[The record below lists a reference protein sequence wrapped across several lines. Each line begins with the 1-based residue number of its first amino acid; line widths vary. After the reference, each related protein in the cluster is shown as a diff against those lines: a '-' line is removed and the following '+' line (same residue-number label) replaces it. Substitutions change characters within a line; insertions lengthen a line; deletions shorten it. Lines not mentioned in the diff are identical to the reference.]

1 MSGTRTGRRAALA
14 TAAAALAAGHGAR
27 AQAPFPDRPLRLVI
41 PFVPGGTNDIVGRLL
56 ADGMGGRLGQTI
68 VVENR
73 GGAGGA
79 IGAEAVARAAPD
91 GLTLL
96 LGGTGSQTI
105 NQLMRDRL
113 PYDPAT
119 AFAPVGLAASG
130 SVATVVH
137 PSVPART
144 LSELRD
150 AARARPLTYASP
162 GVGSSGHAA
171 GAMLCQVLGV
181 EMEHVPYRG
190 TGPALTDLVA
200 GRVQVFTN
208 AVPPLQPYLRAGSLR
223 AVALAGRRRTEAEP
237 DLATAAE
244 QGFPAY
250 EATGWYA
257 ILATGGTPPARVAT
271 LFAALRATLAEPETR
286 RKLAEAGLDV
296 TPSDSPDAFARFLE
310 EDLARWGPV
319 VRGAGMRE

>member
-1 MSGTRTGRRAALA
+1 MAW
-14 TAAAALAAGHGAR
+14 GAR
-27 AQAPFPDRPLRLVI
+27 AQGSFPDRPLRLVI
-41 PFVPGGTNDIVGRLL
+41 PFVPGGTNDIVGRQISE
-56 ADGMGGRLGQTI
+56 GMSQRLGQTI
-68 VVENR
+68 VIENR

-79 IGAEAVARAAPD
+79 LGAEAVAKAAPD

-119 AFAPVGLAASG
+119 AFAPVGLVASG

-137 PSVPART
+137 PALPVRN

-150 AARARPLTYASP
+150 VAKSRPLTYASP

-171 GAMLCQVLGV
+171 GVMLCQVLGV
-181 EMEHVPYRG
+181 QMEHVPYRG
-190 TGPALTDLVA
+190 TGPALIDLVA
-200 GRVQVFTN
+200 GRVDVFTN
-208 AVPPLQPYLRAGSLR
+208 AVPPLQPYLRSGALR
-223 AVALAGRRRTEAEP
+223 AVALAGRRRSAAEP
-237 DLATAAE
+237 DLQTAAE
-244 QGFPAY
+244 QGFPDF

-257 ILATGGTPPARVAT
+257 ILVTGGTPPERVAK
-271 LFAALRATLAEPETR
+271 LFAALNDTLADPEIR

-296 TPSDSPDAFARFLE
+296 EPSASPEAFGKFLA
-310 EDLARWGPV
+310 EDLARWTPV
-319 VRGAGMRE
+319 ARGAGMRAE